1 MFAVR
6 RDPKITPAKLLPLNA
21 LALLSAA
28 AGLSQAAVLPDGPG
42 KTETTKLCGKCHSLD
57 MATSLR
63 QTQEGW
69 AETISKMVNL
79 GAEGSQDELNAVLKY
94 LVKNYLGTAGPATAR
109 SGGATAA
116 PASTSATTAAARVA
130 PAPAVIPADAKQ

>member
-1 MFAVR
+1 M
-6 RDPKITPAKLLPLNA
+6 T
-21 LALLSAA
+21 SAPGYLRILFLCT

-42 KTETTKLCGKCHSLD
+42 KAETTKLCGKCHSLD

-79 GAEGSQDELNAVLKY
+79 GAEGSQEEFNAVLKY
-94 LVKNYLGTAGPATAR
+94 LTNFYLGTAGPT
-109 SGGATAA
+109 
-116 PASTSATTAAARVA
+116 TSR
-130 PAPAVIPADAKQ
+130 AVGS